1 VHCLRRLAPG
11 TSICAQCGVE
21 PGSEK
26 PKETEG
32 SEPDEGP
39 RLSTPVVLS
48 LLSLAGVLGASLLTN
63 WDKLFRSPARPAAVV
78 APTPATTGAQS
89 PSFGG
94 VSGPVTINY
103 GTVPATTASAPI
115 PDRLQGVWLSASSQ
129 HPYQTGQRFQLRLE
143 LQTSGSEWSGQV
155 SDVPE
160 GRSSGPVFHLQAL
173 KAAGEGLDFQVE
185 STWCCE
191 GGQPRPY
198 QTFYQLRPAAQGLT
212 LTRRNNSPG
221 GGQLERFELSRAP

>member
-1 VHCLRRLAPG
+1 
-11 TSICAQCGVE
+11 VE

-32 SEPDEGP
+32 SEPDKGP
-39 RLSTPVVLS
+39 RVPTPVVLA

-63 WDKLFRSPARPAAVV
+63 WDKLFRGPARPTAA
-78 APTPATTGAQS
+78 APAAANSGAQS
-89 PSFGG
+89 PVLSG

-103 GTVPATTASAPI
+103 GAAPPAAVPAQ
-115 PDRLQGVWLSASSQ
+115 LQGIWLSGSSQ
-129 HPYQTGQRFQLRLE
+129 HPYQPDQRFRLRLE
-143 LQTSGSEWSGQV
+143 LQASGNEWSGQV
-155 SDVPE
+155 SDVTE
-160 GRSSGPVFHLQAL
+160 GRNSGPVFHLQAL
-173 KAAGEGLDFQVE
+173 KVAGEGLDFQVE

-191 GGQPRPY
+191 GGQQRPY
-198 QTFYQLRPAAQGLT
+198 QIFYQLRPAGQGLT